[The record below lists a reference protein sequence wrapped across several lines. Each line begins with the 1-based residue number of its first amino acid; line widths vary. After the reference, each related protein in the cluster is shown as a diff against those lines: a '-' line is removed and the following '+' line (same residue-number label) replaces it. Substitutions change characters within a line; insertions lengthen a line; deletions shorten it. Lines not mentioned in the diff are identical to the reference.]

1 MLLQGIHSEAG
12 RKQGNKKVFILTD
25 VRCKVLHRSVTPESK
40 SGFVF

>member
-25 VRCKVLHRSVTPESK
+25 VRYK
-40 SGFVF
+40 SFAQKCNL